1 MKLMLG
7 ALARLVGWLGFRFT
21 LREVSSQSIL
31 QQNPSRLAHLDA
43 LRGLMLVFMAVN
55 HIPSE
60 LQVATNHVF
69 GFVSAAEGFVFL
81 AGLLAG
87 LVYTRKLDRS
97 SFLEM
102 RNAGFQRAAKVY
114 RYHLAAYLVIFTWV
128 FGFTL
133 HTGTP
138 PACSPALMH
147 ASPWLS
153 ILAGPF
159 LVYQPGMLDI
169 LPMYCVFLLT
179 LPFLLRWL
187 EQGRRSQVL
196 LGSLALW
203 ALCNAFIP
211 QHPFISGLVNT
222 GAFDPGAWQLLFVT
236 GVVFGH
242 ARARNQV
249 LLPAPRA
256 WLLALMLTTATLLYA
271 VRHAFLQPPW
281 SLPLLDALAN
291 KNNLAPLRLINFALL
306 AMLIHAAVS
315 RFPGIMQSRP
325 LAFLGRHSLPVFSAH
340 VVIATMLLGVP
351 SVFTETATSRWI
363 SAAILLGGM
372 FAAAAFSQARSVR
385 RASAPALPARL
396 SWPAPA
402 FLPHGERTAGAANPV
417 HR

>member
-1 MKLMLG
+1 
-7 ALARLVGWLGFRFT
+7 
-21 LREVSSQSIL
+21 
-31 QQNPSRLAHLDA
+31 
-43 LRGLMLVFMAVN
+43 MLVFMAVN
-55 HIPSE
+55 HIPTE
-60 LQVATNHVF
+60 MQVSTNHIF
-69 GFVSAAEGFVFL
+69 GFVSAAEGFVFM
-81 AGLLAG
+81 AGLVAG
-87 LVYTRKLDRS
+87 LVYTRKMDRG

-114 RYHLAAYLVIFTWV
+114 RYHLAAYFLIFTWV
-128 FGFTL
+128 LGFTL

-147 ASPWLS
+147 AAPWLS

-159 LVYQPGMLDI
+159 LIYQPGMLDI

-187 EQGRRSQVL
+187 EQGRRLQVL
-196 LGSLALW
+196 LGSLTLW
-203 ALCNAFIP
+203 AFCNVFIP
-211 QHPFISGLVNT
+211 QHPFISSLVNT

-242 ARARNQV
+242 ASARRQV

-256 WLLALMLTTATLLYA
+256 GLLALMLATAAILYA
-271 VRHAFLQPPW
+271 VRHAFLPPPW

-306 AMLIHAAVS
+306 ALLIHATIA
-315 RFPGIMQSRP
+315 RFPVVMQWRP

-351 SVFTETATSRWI
+351 SVFTETVTSRWI
-363 SAAILLGGM
+363 SAVILLGGM
-372 FAAAAFSQARSVR
+372 FAAAAFSQARSAR
-385 RASAPALPARL
+385 RASVPVLPARRA
-396 SWPAPA
+396 WPAPA
-402 FLPHGERTAGAANPV
+402 FLPHGERTAGTANPV